1 MLNTY
6 RILNPDWLMLEIP
19 ENYIYHDSMEKYI
32 EDRDNIEKYDFLMI
46 TPYIIHSKSMNQ
58 IITEKKVRTF
68 LFL

>member
-46 TPYIIHSKSMNQ
+46 TPYIIHLKYHLNYD
-58 IITEKKVRTF
+58 
-68 LFL
+68 